1 MGQNRPVL
9 QQLAAWLNA
18 PCFTLAGTTLS
29 NGETWG
35 FVTGALCVWLAARAN
50 LWNFPFGIANGLL
63 LLFLFL
69 EARLFADSALQVMF
83 IVLNARG
90 WWLWKGGAR
99 AAERPVTAAPPREL
113 RGALLASVLL
123 SGLLGGVLW
132 LARGSVP
139 VFDGTIAGLS
149 VVAQWLLNRKRLENW
164 LWWIAVD
171 LVSIPV
177 YVYKQLYLIA
187 LLYLLFLGIC
197 VVGYR
202 GWRREASAGGG
213 PLLEVAAS

>member
-1 MGQNRPVL
+1 ML

-18 PCFTLAGTTLS
+18 PLFTLAGTTLS
-29 NGETWG
+29 HGETWG
-35 FVTGALCVWLAARAN
+35 FVTGALCVWFAARAN
-50 LWNFPFGIANGLL
+50 IWNFPLGIANGLL

-69 EARLFADSALQVMF
+69 EARLFADSGLQVMF
-83 IVLNARG
+83 VVLNARG
-90 WWLWKGGAR
+90 WWLWKMGSQT
-99 AAERPVTAAPPREL
+99 AERPVTRAPAREL
-113 RGALLASVLL
+113 RGALVASVLL
-123 SGLLGGVLW
+123 CALLGCLLW

-164 LWWIAVD
+164 LWWIVVD

-177 YVYKQLYLIA
+177 YLYKELYLIA
-187 LLYLLFLGIC
+187 LLYLLFLAIC

-202 GWRREASAGGG
+202 RWRREAAEAEGAAGALTA
-213 PLLEVAAS
+213 P